1 MNTRNAKIFS
11 IISLV
16 LVSFATIIG
25 IISLTIFVNEL
36 SVYLAS
42 IDIANYDPST
52 AVEFSMSL
60 RTKLEVYL
68 KISKFLGMPTF
79 ISVLLTA
86 IEANKLKENRTPLI
100 LIIIGI
106 FISPVAIAGI
116 ILLLVEI
123 KKIEKNSPPTTDDNY
138 TNHVEL

>member
-25 IISLTIFVNEL
+25 IISLTIFVSEL
-36 SVYLAS
+36 SAYLAS
-42 IDIANYDPST
+42 IDITNYDPST
-52 AVEFSMSL
+52 TVEFSMSL

>member
-106 FISPVAIAGI
+106 FISPVAIVGI